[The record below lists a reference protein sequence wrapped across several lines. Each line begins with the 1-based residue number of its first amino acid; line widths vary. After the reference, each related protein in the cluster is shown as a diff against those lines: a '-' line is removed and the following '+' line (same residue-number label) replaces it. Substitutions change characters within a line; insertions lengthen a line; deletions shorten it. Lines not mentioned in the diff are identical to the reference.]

1 MQSKGGATMKRINL
15 SVEDSL
21 LTAIEAA
28 AAKAGTTTNLL
39 IINLLEASFC
49 GQKTFDYG
57 AALQTL
63 VSEAKARP
71 AGEFTMADLPSFS
84 QLCVATAENGYLQP
98 STLRARLGKAF
109 NNAVSQRRV
118 PGVTRATVTREGKE
132 KLKFFARTA
141 VYVKKTKEEKH

>member
-1 MQSKGGATMKRINL
+1 MKRINL

-21 LTAIEAA
+21 LAAIEIA

-39 IINLLEASFC
+39 IINLLEESFC
-49 GQKTFDYG
+49 EQKTFNYG
-57 AALQTL
+57 AALQVL

-84 QLCVATAENGYLQP
+84 RLCVATAENGYLQP

-109 NNAVSQRRV
+109 NSTVSQGRV
-118 PGVTRATVTREGKE
+118 PGVFRAKVIRDGKE
-132 KLKFFARTA
+132 ELKFLARAA
-141 VYVKKTKEEKH
+141 VYVREAD